1 MDDGSRWPLW
11 GLIVLILLIL
21 LNGIFYGFAAA
32 VRNLSQSEIQKMA
45 EDGNKKA
52 ILLKRL
58 LEEPVR
64 YVNAIPLMVTASGIF
79 MGVFLV
85 PMLAQMSHR

>member
-85 PMLAQMSHR
+85 PMLA